1 VALEAP
7 LPKRSH
13 LIREPSILMKFV
25 DIAATSSSGSPKIS
39 EHLEQHSRN
48 LEPDD
53 DYFHFAKSLFQ
64 FYIRTGI

>member
-1 VALEAP
+1 
-7 LPKRSH
+7 
-13 LIREPSILMKFV
+13 MKFV